1 MDLPPELWMHIAT
14 LSDTPTAAGLVRA
27 NCTFRSL
34 LQQQLDAR
42 LEARRLEREQAVC
55 AKLGQMHGSIA
66 AFSVYTM
73 GNGSPAIRVDALDLK
88 SFTCHCCPVGRMLPI
103 GVGCGNVIRPLLSKN
118 HWAAFPP
125 IANRCME
132 WALIRPRG
140 VSLQRMLAVRSRAC
154 RYRTRLDSIAV
165 YLL

>member
-1 MDLPPELWMHIAT
+1 MEPLVDLPPELWMHVAT

-27 NCTFRSL
+27 NRTFRSL
-34 LQQQLDAR
+34 LQQQKDAR

-55 AKLGQMHGSIA
+55 AKLGQMRGSIA

-103 GVGCGNVIRPLLSKN
+103 GVGCGNVIRHLLSKN
-118 HWAAFPP
+118 HWAAYRQQVHGMGFDQAAWREFA
-125 IANRCME
+125 AN
-132 WALIRPRG
+132 ARG
-140 VSLQRMLAVRSRAC
+140 PQSGM
-154 RYRTRLDSIAV
+154 
-165 YLL
+165 